1 MATLN
6 DIGNSMDLLGE
17 SNEAHIK
24 NAGCYVNVLLYSIED
39 AQGSCFQKF
48 SHSGRSESSSGEE
61 SFTSRIFLTPSAP
74 FALSDS
80 TAPMTSISSSS
91 DAAASAAAFFAAS
104 AAASAS
110 SAALAAAAAASAATL
125 ASSSSFS
132 LA

>member
-1 MATLN
+1 
-6 DIGNSMDLLGE
+6 MDLLGE

-91 DAAASAAAFFAAS
+91 DAAASAATFSAASASAFFAAS
-104 AAASAS
+104 AAAF
-110 SAALAAAAAASAATL
+110 

-132 LA
+132 LAASAAAAASAA